1 MCMCE
6 TSTAFV
12 CKFSSMVLI
21 ALIGRIQFKR
31 IQFNCS
37 FLLCLLGILVF
48 SKSRSYLFI
57 VSAKSKV

>member
-12 CKFSSMVLI
+12 CKFSSMGLI
-21 ALIGRIQFKR
+21 ALIGRIQFKW
-31 IQFNCS
+31 IFII

-48 SKSRSYLFI
+48 SESRSYLFI